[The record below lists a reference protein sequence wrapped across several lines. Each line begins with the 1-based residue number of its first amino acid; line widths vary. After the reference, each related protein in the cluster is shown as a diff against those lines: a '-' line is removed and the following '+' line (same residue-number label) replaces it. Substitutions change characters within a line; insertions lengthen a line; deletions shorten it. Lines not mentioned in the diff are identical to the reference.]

1 MGLKT
6 RYLNALNITTKG
18 KINPNTPVTFV
29 SVHARRL
36 DYLHYNTSYFHLSF
50 FNRARD
56 YFRVKYKTRKLL
68 LFYIVSDDYN
78 WARDKLWLNVTD
90 LYIIPNSS
98 TTEHDLALLS
108 LADYS
113 ILSYG
118 TFGLWGAFLANAQ
131 EILVSKKMMQT
142 TKEGY
147 ELQQANL
154 PNVIVI

>member
-1 MGLKT
+1 MDLKT
-6 RYLNALNITTKG
+6 RYLNQMNITTKG
-18 KINPNTPVTFV
+18 KIRPNTPVTFV
-29 SVHARRL
+29 SIHARRL
-36 DYLHYNTSYFHLSF
+36 DYLHYNISYFHLSF
-50 FNRARD
+50 FSRARD
-56 YFRVKYKTRKLL
+56 YFRVKFKTRKLL
-68 LFYIVSDDYN
+68 LFYIVADDYT
-78 WARDKLWLNVTD
+78 WAQDKLWLNKTD

-98 TTEHDLALLS
+98 STQHDLALLS

-131 EILVSKKMMQT
+131 EILVSKKMMET
-142 TKEGY
+142 TQEGY